1 MKELVNFQRRRGV
14 VGGTVCVSGC
24 GALVSCGSQD
34 RVQKARTEFRKVDLV
49 EENACM
55 GRRPKIADLGCG
67 PDCCERTRHG
77 LGMGLGMGQ
86 GLGNE
91 NIFYKRSFPSESLD
105 VTRTHLE
112 VKRLGK
118 NEKSYPQPKA

>member
-1 MKELVNFQRRRGV
+1 MRIADLKITREVKELVNFQRRRGM

-34 RVQKARTEFRKVDLV
+34 RVQKARTESRNVDLV

-67 PDCCERTRHG
+67 PDCCERMRHG
-77 LGMGLGMGQ
+77 LGMGLLWCWGWAVR
-86 GLGNE
+86 L
-91 NIFYKRSFPSESLD
+91 SFTVVPPLLKSLN
-105 VTRTHLE
+105 VTRTHL
-112 VKRLGK
+112 
-118 NEKSYPQPKA
+118 